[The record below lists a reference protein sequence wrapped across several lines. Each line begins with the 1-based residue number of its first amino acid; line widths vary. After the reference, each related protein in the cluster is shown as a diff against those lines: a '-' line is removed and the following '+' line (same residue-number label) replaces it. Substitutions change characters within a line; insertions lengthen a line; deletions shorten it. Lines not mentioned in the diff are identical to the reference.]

1 MSVSQMTTDMI
12 RLSWLHN
19 SALLSS
25 CVTHYQIFNKSNTN
39 VSLVEQDLLTLPVHL
54 CSVPIL
60 SVLLSLLLSVY
71 CLVHHCLSFF
81 PFSLCHCIVCPFIG
95 HCIVCPSIGHCIVCP
110 SIGHCIVCPSIGHC
124 IVCPSIGH
132 CIVCPSIGHCIVCP
146 SMGHCIVC
154 PSIGHCIVCPSSI
167 GHCIV
172 CPSSIGHCIVCPSS
186 TFFYWSLH
194 YLSFYWSLYCLFF
207 Y

>member
-1 MSVSQMTTDMI
+1 MKVKYWFRPFYRHHHDLINRYGMSVPQMTTDMI

-19 SALLSS
+19 NSALLSS
-25 CVTHYQIFNKSNTN
+25 CVTHNQIFNESNTK

-71 CLVHHCLSFF
+71 CFVHHCLSFF
-81 PFSLCHCIVCPFIG
+81 PFSLCHCIVY
-95 HCIVCPSIGHCIVCP
+95 
-110 SIGHCIVCPSIGHC
+110 
-124 IVCPSIGH
+124 
-132 CIVCPSIGHCIVCP
+132 
-146 SMGHCIVC
+146 

-186 TFFYWSLH
+186 IGHCIVCPSSIGHCIVCPSSRVSVLWGLTSQLVVMG
-194 YLSFYWSLYCLFF
+194 
-207 Y
+207 